1 MKKQIRQNVFET
13 NSSSTHSLVLQ
24 TKEEFNNSYFW
35 ENCVC
40 ITYDQIRKYK
50 ADLNDKEFDEW
61 FKNSLMS
68 DTELKKIN
76 NYNFDLSVDD
86 DYYYKIFPA
95 NWVIKNYNYSCDVKI
110 KEKNDM
116 IAISI
121 YRYE

>member
-1 MKKQIRQNVFET
+1 MKKQIRRNVFET

-50 ADLNDKEFDEW
+50 SDLNDKEFDEW

-68 DTELKKIN
+68 DIELKKIN
-76 NYNFDLSVDD
+76 SYDFDLSDDD

-95 NWVIKNYNYSCDVKI
+95 SWVIKNYNNCDLEVKN
-110 KEKNDM
+110 KNNM
-116 IAISI
+116 IAVSM

>member
-1 MKKQIRQNVFET
+1 MKKQIRRNVFET

-24 TKEEFNNSYFW
+24 TEKEFNDSYFW

-50 ADLNDKEFDEW
+50 SDLNDKEFEGW
-61 FKNSLMS
+61 FEQLLMS
-68 DTELKKIN
+68 DTELEEVGE
-76 NYNFDLSVDD
+76 YNFDLSEDD
-86 DYYYKIFPA
+86 DYYYRIFPA

-110 KEKNDM
+110 KEKNNM

>member
-1 MKKQIRQNVFET
+1 MKKQIRRNVFET

-24 TKEEFNNSYFW
+24 TEKEFNDSYFW

-50 ADLNDKEFDEW
+50 SDLNDKEFEGW
-61 FKNSLMS
+61 FEQLLMS
-68 DTELKKIN
+68 DTELEEVGE
-76 NYNFDLSVDD
+76 YNFDLSEDD
-86 DYYYKIFPA
+86 DYYYRIFPA
-95 NWVIKNYNYSCDVKI
+95 NWVIKNYDYSCDVKI
-110 KEKNDM
+110 KEKNNM

>member
-1 MKKQIRQNVFET
+1 MKKQIRRNVFET

-50 ADLNDKEFDEW
+50 AYLNDKEFDEW

-95 NWVIKNYNYSCDVKI
+95 NWVIKNYNNCDLEVKN
-110 KEKNDM
+110 KNNM
-116 IAISI
+116 IAVSM
-121 YRYE
+121 YKYE